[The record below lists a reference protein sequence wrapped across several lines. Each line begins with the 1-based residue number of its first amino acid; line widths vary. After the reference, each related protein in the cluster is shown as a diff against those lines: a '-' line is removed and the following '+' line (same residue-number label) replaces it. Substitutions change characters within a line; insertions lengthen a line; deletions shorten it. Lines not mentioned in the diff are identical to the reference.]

1 MLTMLDVR
9 DQSTASLGNTENTFS
24 VRVPGESI
32 SVREL
37 IRSRVTQEVEE
48 YNRRKPEVF
57 RLLVQPVE
65 AERTLNGFRLP
76 RLRRIDPQEQFEK
89 ALEAFDG
96 NGFVILVDD
105 KQVEDLDAQIDLC
118 ADTSVTFLKL
128 VPLVGG

>member
-1 MLTMLDVR
+1 MLDVR

-105 KQVEDLDAQIDLC
+105 KQVEDLDAQIDLR